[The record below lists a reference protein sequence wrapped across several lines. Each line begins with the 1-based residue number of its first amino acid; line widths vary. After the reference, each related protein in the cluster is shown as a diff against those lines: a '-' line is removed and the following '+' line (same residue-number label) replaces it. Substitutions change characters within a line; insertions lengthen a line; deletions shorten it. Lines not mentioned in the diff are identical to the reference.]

1 MTSTATANSINGT
14 GNPLAPPLT
23 TDDLEDVLMEL
34 NRYEK
39 SPEQK
44 IPNILERYLVFV
56 AKTGSASFAWT
67 KVKPLFRS
75 KLENVIV
82 DFSNVSPADE
92 VPPVPNVDVFNFSG
106 IKNKVFEQLD
116 AFAGIPF
123 TVQRLAE
130 LLTSPR
136 RHYKRTDKFMRA
148 LEKNMLIVSTVEA
161 RATSNNNASESRNS
175 SYLMNGNDYLSNGNG
190 VTNKDTDNSNTSST
204 ASDSSKELASTAQT
218 LQRDNVEDD
227 LDAEMPLV
235 SPPTTPPN
243 PTQLQH
249 ENGSSLG
256 SFENDTPVV
265 TKPLLEGLNPKS
277 CPKSPSETDLLL
289 YLGSF
294 KNETNTTAAVVT
306 EPLPEGLNSKPPS
319 ETVDDEMVTDQD
331 MVTDDN
337 DEKTTPDQ
345 TSNPPSDAK
354 RIRLDEDTKQR
365 SEEMVEPSTSNVNE
379 ATAQNTD
386 EDQSK
391 SIMEVEESNE
401 AIEKSSVP
409 TSSSAEPAI
418 TTASNVSK
426 ATNEAT
432 EAATKEVTE
441 TKEVS
446 EDASSSTQPEQETT
460 PEAAPATTE
469 EKVKETTNDKTD
481 EPSEVISSTEDNSEK
496 DPSDKAANTSPKS
509 ADDEKNPLGGAIVAT
524 EKDKE
529 DTSPS
534 KVEKNNEAST
544 SE

>member
-256 SFENDTPVV
+256 SF
-265 TKPLLEGLNPKS
+265 
-277 CPKSPSETDLLL
+277 
-289 YLGSF
+289 

-379 ATAQNTD
+379 ATAQDTD

-426 ATNEAT
+426 VFRKGVIDYFSTAKFYEATNEAT
-432 EAATKEVTE
+432 EAATKEEATE

-446 EDASSSTQPEQETT
+446 EDASSSTQPEPETT

-469 EKVKETTNDKTD
+469 EKVKETTDDKTD
-481 EPSEVISSTEDNSEK
+481 EPSDVISSTEDNSEK
-496 DPSDKAANTSPKS
+496 EPSDKAANASPKS

-534 KVEKNNEAST
+534 KVEKK
-544 SE
+544 

>member
-190 VTNKDTDNSNTSST
+190 VTNKDTDNSNTSSI

-249 ENGSSLG
+249 ENGSS
-256 SFENDTPVV
+256 
-265 TKPLLEGLNPKS
+265 
-277 CPKSPSETDLLL
+277 
-289 YLGSF
+289 LGSF

-379 ATAQNTD
+379 ATAQDTD

-426 ATNEAT
+426 ATNEAD
-432 EAATKEVTE
+432 EAATKEATE

-446 EDASSSTQPEQETT
+446 EDASSSTQPEPETT
-460 PEAAPATTE
+460 PEAAPATTT
-469 EKVKETTNDKTD
+469 EKVKETTDDKTD
-481 EPSEVISSTEDNSEK
+481 EPSDVISSTEDNSEK
-496 DPSDKAANTSPKS
+496 EPSDNAATTPKS
-509 ADDEKNPLGGAIVAT
+509 AEDEKNPLGGAIVAS

-529 DTSPS
+529 DISPS
-534 KVEKNNEAST
+534 KVEKSNEAST

>member
-1 MTSTATANSINGT
+1 MG
-14 GNPLAPPLT
+14 
-23 TDDLEDVLMEL
+23 
-34 NRYEK
+34 
-39 SPEQK
+39 
-44 IPNILERYLVFV
+44 
-56 AKTGSASFAWT
+56 
-67 KVKPLFRS
+67 
-75 KLENVIV
+75 
-82 DFSNVSPADE
+82 
-92 VPPVPNVDVFNFSG
+92 
-106 IKNKVFEQLD
+106 
-116 AFAGIPF
+116 
-123 TVQRLAE
+123 
-130 LLTSPR
+130 
-136 RHYKRTDKFMRA
+136 
-148 LEKNMLIVSTVEA
+148 
-161 RATSNNNASESRNS
+161 
-175 SYLMNGNDYLSNGNG
+175 
-190 VTNKDTDNSNTSST
+190 TNKDNDNSNTSSI

-256 SFENDTPVV
+256 SF
-265 TKPLLEGLNPKS
+265 
-277 CPKSPSETDLLL
+277 
-289 YLGSF
+289 

-319 ETVDDEMVTDQD
+319 ETVDDE

-379 ATAQNTD
+379 ATAQDTD

-409 TSSSAEPAI
+409 TSSSAEPVI

-432 EAATKEVTE
+432 EAA
-441 TKEVS
+441 
-446 EDASSSTQPEQETT
+446 
-460 PEAAPATTE
+460 
-469 EKVKETTNDKTD
+469 
-481 EPSEVISSTEDNSEK
+481 
-496 DPSDKAANTSPKS
+496 
-509 ADDEKNPLGGAIVAT
+509 
-524 EKDKE
+524 
-529 DTSPS
+529 
-534 KVEKNNEAST
+534 
-544 SE
+544 

>member
-1 MTSTATANSINGT
+1 M
-14 GNPLAPPLT
+14 P
-23 TDDLEDVLMEL
+23 
-34 NRYEK
+34 
-39 SPEQK
+39 
-44 IPNILERYLVFV
+44 
-56 AKTGSASFAWT
+56 
-67 KVKPLFRS
+67 
-75 KLENVIV
+75 
-82 DFSNVSPADE
+82 
-92 VPPVPNVDVFNFSG
+92 
-106 IKNKVFEQLD
+106 
-116 AFAGIPF
+116 FAGIPF

-190 VTNKDTDNSNTSST
+190 VTNKDTENGNTSSIT
-204 ASDSSKELASTAQT
+204 SDSSKELASTAQT

-249 ENGSSLG
+249 ENGSS
-256 SFENDTPVV
+256 
-265 TKPLLEGLNPKS
+265 
-277 CPKSPSETDLLL
+277 
-289 YLGSF
+289 LGSF

-379 ATAQNTD
+379 ATAQDTD

-426 ATNEAT
+426 ATNEAD
-432 EAATKEVTE
+432 EAATKEATE

-446 EDASSSTQPEQETT
+446 EDASSSTHPEPETT
-460 PEAAPATTE
+460 PEAAPATTT
-469 EKVKETTNDKTD
+469 EKVKETTDDKTD
-481 EPSEVISSTEDNSEK
+481 EPSDVISSTEDNSEK
-496 DPSDKAANTSPKS
+496 EPSDKAATSSKS

-529 DTSPS
+529 DISPS

>member
-1 MTSTATANSINGT
+1 M
-14 GNPLAPPLT
+14 P
-23 TDDLEDVLMEL
+23 
-34 NRYEK
+34 
-39 SPEQK
+39 
-44 IPNILERYLVFV
+44 
-56 AKTGSASFAWT
+56 
-67 KVKPLFRS
+67 
-75 KLENVIV
+75 
-82 DFSNVSPADE
+82 
-92 VPPVPNVDVFNFSG
+92 
-106 IKNKVFEQLD
+106 
-116 AFAGIPF
+116 FAGIPF

-190 VTNKDTDNSNTSST
+190 VTNKDTENGNTSST

-256 SFENDTPVV
+256 SF
-265 TKPLLEGLNPKS
+265 
-277 CPKSPSETDLLL
+277 
-289 YLGSF
+289 

-319 ETVDDEMVTDQD
+319 ETVDDETVTDQD
-331 MVTDDN
+331 MVTDQDDN

-379 ATAQNTD
+379 ATAQDTD

-426 ATNEAT
+426 ATNEAD
-432 EAATKEVTE
+432 EAATKEATE

-446 EDASSSTQPEQETT
+446 EDASSSTQTEPETT
-460 PEAAPATTE
+460 PEAAPETTN
-469 EKVKETTNDKTD
+469 EKVKETTDDKTD
-481 EPSEVISSTEDNSEK
+481 EPSDVISSTEDNSEK
-496 DPSDKAANTSPKS
+496 EPSDNAATTPKS
-509 ADDEKNPLGGAIVAT
+509 AEDEKNPLGGAIVAT

-529 DTSPS
+529 DISPS